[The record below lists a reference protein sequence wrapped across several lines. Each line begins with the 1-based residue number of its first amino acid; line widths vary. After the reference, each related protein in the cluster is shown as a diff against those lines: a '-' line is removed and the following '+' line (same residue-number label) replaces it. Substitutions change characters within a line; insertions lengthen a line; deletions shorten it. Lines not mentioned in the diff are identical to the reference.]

1 MSGENADRRDPA
13 ASLDEWRVDVE
24 DPVKPSAPAP
34 DAESRWSQAESGRH
48 RARVSRELASWRGEL
63 DERLRR
69 LEDRLARPDAE

>member
-24 DPVKPSAPAP
+24 GPAGAPAP
-34 DAESRWSQAESGRH
+34 DAESQWSRAESGRQ
-48 RARVSRELASWRGEL
+48 RARVSAELASWREDL

-69 LEDRLARPDAE
+69 LEDRLAPPDAG